1 MSNMQPCDTIT
12 PQEAV
17 EVMADLSWPMRSK
30 FLTVMLGFVGQGKT
44 VGARI
49 ASEKISENLGRT
61 LVNMRDLNRAP
72 KDTEFVYWEIN
83 CSTADRSDFQIPWI
97 EDGSYD
103 LMVLQTFRLLA
114 ENPNAHGMIVFDE
127 IAKNPELAPIF
138 AEIARERRF
147 GTTFKLPDNI
157 MVVGTGNRATDNAS
171 SFEMPED
178 LRNRAMI
185 LDVQSD
191 ADSFLDHEGDTL
203 NSTLVA
209 AIKFMGG
216 TSENKLIFDYGDSA
230 EPSSSTQKCTFR
242 SMSCLNDVIKL
253 DTWDWHKPHHRHAGA
268 GLIGHGAFTTIAAS
282 QGFGNQLLIVNAYF
296 DDPETNKSE
305 IEAVFVDNS
314 LGVDNLYDFKY
325 ALMVSFLSK
334 IKKDAN
340 NFETACKY
348 LDIINDGDLYRAF
361 LECSKQV
368 DESFAKTS
376 RYASNR
382 AADIRKAN

>member
-1 MSNMQPCDTIT
+1 MSNHADRTIT
-12 PQEAV
+12 PQDAV
-17 EVMADLSWPMRSK
+17 EIMADLSWPMRSK

-49 ASEKISENLGRT
+49 ASEKISEDLGLT

-103 LMVLQTFRLLA
+103 LVVLQTFRLLA

-157 MVVGTGNRATDNAS
+157 MVVGTGNRAADNAS
-171 SFEMPED
+171 SFELPED

-191 ADSFLDHEGDTL
+191 VESFLDHEGDSLDT
-203 NSTLVA
+203 TLVA
-209 AIKFMGG
+209 ALRLLAGNEDSRLAIH
-216 TSENKLIFDYGDSA
+216 YGDKVQ
-230 EPSSSTQKCTFR
+230 PSSDTQKCTFR
-242 SMSCLNDVIKL
+242 SMSCFSDLIKL
-253 DTWDWHKPHHRHAGA
+253 DAWDWKKPHHRHAGS
-268 GLIGHGAFTTIAAS
+268 GLIGSTAFTSIAAC
-282 QGFGNQLLIVNAYF
+282 QNFGTELVMVNAYF
-296 DDPETNKSE
+296 DDPEANRSE
-305 IEAVFVDNS
+305 IMDVFGPNNS
-314 LGVDNLYDFKY
+314 LGLTEQASFKY
-325 ALMVSFLSK
+325 ALMVSFLNR
-334 IKKDAN
+334 IKKDASD
-340 NFETACKY
+340 FEKACKY
-348 LDIINDGDLYRAF
+348 LDIINDGDLYRSF
-361 LECSKQV
+361 LECAKQM

>member
-1 MSNMQPCDTIT
+1 MSKMFPCDSIT

-17 EVMADLSWPMRSK
+17 DVMADLSWPMRSK
-30 FLTVMLGFVGQGKT
+30 LLTVMLGYVGQGKT
-44 VGARI
+44 VGARL
-49 ASEKISENLGRT
+49 ASEKISEDLGLT

-103 LMVLQTFRLLA
+103 LVVLQTFRLLA
-114 ENPNAHGMIVFDE
+114 ENPDAHGMIVFDE

-171 SFEMPED
+171 SFELPED

-191 ADSFLDHEGDTL
+191 TDSFLDHEGDTL
-203 NSTLVA
+203 DPTLVA
-209 AIKFMGG
+209 AIKLMGG
-216 TSENKLIFDYGDSA
+216 TEENQLAFDYGSTAAPSA
-230 EPSSSTQKCTFR
+230 STQKCTFR
-242 SMSCLNDVIKL
+242 SMSCFNDVIKL
-253 DTWDWHKPHHRHAGA
+253 DSWDWQKPHHRHAGG
-268 GLIGHGAFTTIAAS
+268 GLIGTGAFTTIAGC
-282 QGFGNQLLIVNAYF
+282 QGFGEQLVLINQYF
-296 DDPETNKSE
+296 DDPEANKAE
-305 IEAVFVDNS
+305 IESVFVHNS
-314 LGVDNLYDFKY
+314 LKMEDIDSFKH
-325 ALMVSFLSK
+325 ALMVSFLHK
-334 IKKDAN
+334 IKKDAS

-348 LDIINDGDLYRAF
+348 LDIINCAETYRSF
-361 LECSKQV
+361 LVCAKEV
-368 DESFAKTS
+368 GESFAKTG

>member
-1 MSNMQPCDTIT
+1 MSNMFPSASIT
-12 PQEAV
+12 PQDAV
-17 EVMADLSWPMRSK
+17 EVLADLSWPMRSK
-30 FLTVMLGFVGQGKT
+30 FLTVMLGYVGQGKT
-44 VGARI
+44 VGARL
-49 ASEKISENLGRT
+49 AAENISSNLGRT

-72 KDTEFVYWEIN
+72 NDNEFVYWEIN
-83 CSTADRSDFQIPWI
+83 CATSDRSDFQIPWI

-114 ENPNAHGMIVFDE
+114 ENPNAHGMILFDE

-171 SFEMPED
+171 SFELPED

-185 LDVQSD
+185 LDVQSN

-203 NSTLVA
+203 DPTLVA
-209 AIKFMGG
+209 AIKLMAG
-216 TSENKLIFDYGDSA
+216 TAENKLIFDYGKRT
-230 EPSSSTQKCTFR
+230 EPSASTQNCTFR
-242 SMSCLNDVIKL
+242 SMSCFNDVIKL
-253 DTWDWHKPHHRHAGA
+253 DAWDWQKPHHRHAGG
-268 GLIGHGAFTTIAAS
+268 GLIGSGAFTTIAAS
-282 QGFGNQLLIVNAYF
+282 QGFGNQLLMVNAYF
-296 DDPETNKSE
+296 DDPEANKSE
-305 IEAVFVDNS
+305 IESVFVHNS
-314 LGVDNLYDFKY
+314 LGVENLFDFKY
-325 ALMVSFLSK
+325 ALMVSFLNK

-348 LDIINDGDLYRAF
+348 LDIINDGDLYRSF
-361 LECSKQV
+361 LECAKQV

>member
-1 MSNMQPCDTIT
+1 MSKMFPSASIT

-30 FLTVMLGFVGQGKT
+30 FLTVMLGYVGQGKT
-44 VGARI
+44 VGARL
-49 ASEKISENLGRT
+49 AAENISSNLGRT
-61 LVNMRDLNRAP
+61 LVNMRDLSRAP
-72 KDTEFVYWEIN
+72 NDDEFVYWEIN
-83 CSTADRSDFQIPWI
+83 CATSDRSDFQIPWI
-97 EDGSYD
+97 ENGSYD

-114 ENPNAHGMIVFDE
+114 ENPDAHGMIVFDE

-171 SFEMPED
+171 SFELPED

-191 ADSFLDHEGDTL
+191 ANSFLDHEGDTL
-203 NSTLVA
+203 DPTLVA
-209 AIKFMGG
+209 AIKLMAG
-216 TSENKLIFDYGDSA
+216 TAENQLIFNYGNTAAPSA
-230 EPSSSTQKCTFR
+230 STQNCTFR
-242 SMSCLNDVIKL
+242 SMSCFNDVIKL
-253 DTWDWHKPHHRHAGA
+253 DTWDWHKPHHRHAGG
-268 GLIGHGAFTTIAAS
+268 GLIGSGAFTTIAAS
-282 QGFGNQLLIVNAYF
+282 QGFGNQLLMVNAYF
-296 DDPETNKSE
+296 DDPEANKAE
-305 IEAVFVDNS
+305 IRSVFVHNS
-314 LGVDNLYDFKY
+314 LGVENLFDFKY
-325 ALMVSFLSK
+325 ALMVGFLNK

-348 LDIINDGDLYRAF
+348 LDIINDGDLYRSF
-361 LECSKQV
+361 LECAKQV